1 VRLVQWARTAV
12 AGLPV
17 PVGILYLLSTVFNLL
32 AFNQGDLNH
41 TVGSSY
47 AYLFG
52 HGLDFYDYNAAHF
65 TANDYFPTTYI
76 LFALWMA
83 PVKLLVSPGIQNA
96 TDLSG
101 IEVAWAKILL
111 LLLFWA
117 TFIVVSKI
125 AKELF
130 PLRENT
136 QATVRIA
143 FLLSPLAAFAFNV
156 FGQYDIL
163 GVFFAALG
171 FLFYLRGD
179 KWKFAIFFALA
190 ASSKY
195 FALLILLPLVL
206 LQFKKLKDIVLLGL
220 VGVSVLVVEALIY
233 LPNAAFRDHTLFG
246 LVGGKVSTAGGQVLL
261 VAVVYLIGCLVL
273 WRLTPTRESLG
284 RLAVFTVIVVYGMM
298 FAVVVWHPQW
308 FIILTPFFAL
318 ALGYLRRPAWFLVWD
333 SLFFVA
339 YIWIVGHRWI
349 SNVDLTMVDKG
360 ALGDVLGDPAFL
372 LSDIYPASVL
382 PVLSAVVVLYVF
394 SPLAVLVIER
404 AGGGWREPVVGPD
417 AVAVDGP
424 RTPIGVWLLRV
435 LILPVAWTLPAIIAI
450 SIPASAL

>member
-1 VRLVQWARTAV
+1 VRLARWARTALS
-12 AGLPV
+12 GLPV
-17 PVGILYLLSTVFNLL
+17 PVGILYLLSTIFNLL

-41 TVGSSY
+41 TVASSY

-52 HGLDFYDYNAAHF
+52 HGLDFYDYNATQF
-65 TANDYFPTTYI
+65 TGNDYFPTTYI

-83 PVKLLVSPGIQNA
+83 PVKLIVSPGVQNGI
-96 TDLSG
+96 DLSEP
-101 IEVAWAKILL
+101 EVAWAKLLL

-130 PLRENT
+130 PQRENT
-136 QATVRIA
+136 QTTVRIA

-163 GVFFAALG
+163 GVFFVALG

-179 KWKFAIFFALA
+179 KWRFAIFFALA

-220 VGVSVLVVEALIY
+220 VGVSVLVIEALIY
-233 LPNAAFRDHTLFG
+233 LPNVAFREHTLFS
-246 LVGGKVSTAGGQVLL
+246 LVGGKAATAGGQVLL
-261 VAVVYLIGCLVL
+261 AAVIFLVGCIVL
-273 WRLTPTRESLG
+273 WRIVPTRQNLG
-284 RLAVFTVIVVYGMM
+284 QLAVFTVIVVYGLM

-308 FIILTPFFAL
+308 FIILTPFFAF
-318 ALGYLRRPAWFLVWD
+318 ALGYLRRPGWFLVWD

-339 YIWIVGHRWI
+339 YIWIAGHRWI
-349 SNVDLTMVDKG
+349 ANVDLTMVDKG
-360 ALGDVLGDPAFL
+360 ALRDVLGDPAFL
-372 LSDIYPASVL
+372 LSDIYPAAVL
-382 PVLSAVVVLYVF
+382 PALSAVVVFYVF
-394 SPLAVLVIER
+394 SPLAVLLIER
-404 AGGGWREPVVGPD
+404 AGVAWRDAPVEAP
-417 AVAVDGP
+417 VAPDGP

-435 LILPVAWTLPAIIAI
+435 LILPLAWTLPAIVALSI
-450 SIPASAL
+450 SASAL